1 MVEGEAVRPAGH
13 LAGGLACGKHSLTV
27 AGDRPALEL
36 DAHETPRGMSGIQ
49 PGERFAPDEI
59 AFLEFDGPAE
69 RAAER
74 VGVIVHV
81 RAIETQPRLQSQR
94 VTCAEAA
101 LDQPFR
107 PPRLDERIP
116 EPRGISGVDVEL
128 EAVLAGRSE
137 ERRVGKEC
145 RSRWS
150 P

>member
-27 AGDRPALEL
+27 AGDCPALEL
-36 DAHETPRGMSGIQ
+36 DAHETPRGVSGIQ

-59 AFLEFDGPAE
+59 AFREFDGPAE
-69 RAAER
+69 REGER

-81 RAIETQPRLQSQR
+81 LAIETQPRLQSQR

-101 LDQPFR
+101 RDQPLR
-107 PPRLDERIP
+107 PPRLDARLP

-128 EAVLAGRSE
+128 EAVLAGIA
-137 ERRVGKEC
+137 G
-145 RSRWS
+145 SR
-150 P
+150 